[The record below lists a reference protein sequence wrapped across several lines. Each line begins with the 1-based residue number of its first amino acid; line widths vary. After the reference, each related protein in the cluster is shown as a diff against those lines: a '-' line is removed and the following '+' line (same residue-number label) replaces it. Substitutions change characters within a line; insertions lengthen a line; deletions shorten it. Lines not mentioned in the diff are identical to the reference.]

1 MGRAFWIL
9 DNVTPL
15 HQIADAAQASAAHLF
30 KPRPAYRTRYA
41 AMGGPGSPD
50 HPPAGAHLDYYLT
63 TEPAG
68 ELRLEV
74 LDESGKTVRALSS
87 EAASQ
92 TAGQV
97 AAQSERGA
105 TSGGDEEMRGPRS
118 GPTLPRTL
126 PKRSGS
132 NRFTW
137 DLRYDGGGPLVAP
150 GKYQL
155 KLSGD
160 GWSRTQILEVRLDP
174 RLEKDGVTVADLQEQ
189 LQLLLKIRE
198 MVGEARRAAQ
208 QLDEVIKRLNS
219 QNSAADRI
227 AKLQAVRARLVTA
240 PGPYPQPMLIDQLNS
255 LSQMAGASDRRV
267 GRSALEYFEVLKDQ
281 LAAIKA
287 EVSRLSPE

>member
-1 MGRAFWIL
+1 L

-50 HPPAGAHLDYYLT
+50 YPPAGAHVDYYLA

-74 LDESGKTVRALSS
+74 LDESGKVVRAISS
-87 EAASQ
+87 QAASQ
-92 TAGQV
+92 AVGQF
-97 AAQSERGA
+97 AAQSERSA
-105 TSGGDEEMRGPRS
+105 TSSGDEEMRGPRS

-126 PKRSGS
+126 PKLSGS
-132 NRFTW
+132 NRFIW

-160 GWSRTQILEVRLDP
+160 GWSRTQALDVQIDP

-198 MVGEARRAAQ
+198 MVGEARRVAQ

-219 QNSAADRI
+219 QNNSADRI
-227 AKLQAVRARLVTA
+227 VKLQAVRARIITA
-240 PGPYPQPMLIDQLNS
+240 PGPYPQPMLIDQLSS
-255 LSQMAGASDRRV
+255 LSQMAGAADRRV
-267 GRSALEYFEVLKDQ
+267 GRSALEYFDVLKAQ
-281 LAAIKA
+281 LVAIQVEAA
-287 EVSRLSPE
+287 RLLTE